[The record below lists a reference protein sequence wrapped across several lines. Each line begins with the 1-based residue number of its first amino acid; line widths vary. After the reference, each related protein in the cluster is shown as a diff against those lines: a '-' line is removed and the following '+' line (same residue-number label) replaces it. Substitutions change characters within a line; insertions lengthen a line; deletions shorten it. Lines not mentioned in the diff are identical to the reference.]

1 MITTRKSFLMAVFAF
16 GLLAGGNELAQARTD
31 FSSVPYAESF
41 ENLAPWGNTYTNVS
55 IAISNGWYSTLYD
68 KSAIISTSYTFSAL
82 ATCGYPLPAATH
94 TNALSINTTSA
105 SLTNSFLTGG
115 LTGTGFDLST
125 NLTYVDTM
133 VQFVPSPYPPSAC
146 VASGNTDNAN
156 GIKAAV
162 FANSNNVLQ
171 IYCGVATIYGGYVSN
186 ALINTGYIV
195 NPTNWYR
202 LTITLDATFSG
213 SLYPDVGDIEMFQIH
228 INGAPLTNSTGFAYP
243 DGWNGYAVANN
254 QLPSPSAT
262 GTWFPSGALKTP
274 NNKHLTAL
282 VFQGTGFIDDL
293 VVSTAAP
300 VFSPDTN
307 STFQLTLALT
317 GSGSTDFNGGPGNVS
332 PFTQIPVLYNT
343 STQIIYTANQWF
355 QIASLTSN
363 GVAVAGAA
371 NATVFTQTLSSIT
384 AAISNH
390 VTFYQPTNYVTST
403 LVTNVPGAAGGAD
416 HVGAIPVLNGSN
428 LVINYTAAPW
438 SYISGV
444 NSNGTGLG
452 AQASPFA
459 LAFGPVT
466 NNMTAQ
472 ATFMRDSY
480 TISQPSSFTGGSANP
495 SGNITVLN
503 GNTTSITYTAST
515 HWKVGSITSNGSPIS
530 GVSGLSSYT
539 LSFGPV
545 IASETADA
553 SFYLP
558 TNTVTWTLN
567 LSGLL
572 PAGGP
577 ASTVYNVANG
587 DSVTIVV
594 TAQQWSAISDVV
606 NNGSD
611 LGAQAGQSYSLV
623 VGPVVDGN
631 QTASATIHRQPW
643 DILQVIGV
651 NGEASPT
658 DTLFQVANGLTTQI
672 VYSATSTWYTIN
684 QLLTNGAAVTAANQ
698 QLIYTQTL
706 AQVQGNYSNNVS
718 FYRAPHNVTSVL
730 ATNVAGASGSADQVG
745 VIQVLNGDTLTV
757 NYTADLWSYISD
769 VNSNG
774 TDLGGSPGE
783 TAYALTLGPVIND
796 LVATGTF
803 SRLSWNITQPASYA
817 GGSAS
822 PASATLTVLNGQTTS
837 ITYTA
842 STNYKV
848 NTITS
853 NGSPISGVSGLSS
866 YTLSFGPVIAS
877 ETADASFYLPTNT
890 VTWTLNLSGLLPAGG
905 PASTVYNV
913 ANGDSVTIVVTA
925 QQWSAISDVVNN
937 GSDLGAQAGQSYSL
951 VVGPVVDGN
960 QTASATIHRQPWDI
974 LQVIGVNGE
983 ASPTDTLFQVANG
996 LTTQIVYSATSTW
1009 YTINQLLT
1017 NGAAVTAAN
1026 QQLIYTQTL
1035 AQVQGNYSNNV
1046 SFYRAPHNVT
1056 SVLATNVA
1064 GASGSADQV
1073 GVIQVLNGDTLTVN
1087 YTADLWSYISDV
1099 NSNGTDLGGSP
1110 GETAYALTLGPVIN
1124 DLVATG
1130 TFSRLSW
1137 NITQPASYAG
1147 GSASPASATL
1157 TVLNGQT
1164 TSITYTAS
1172 TNYKVNTITSNGTSV
1187 AGVNGLADYILGLGP
1202 VTNSMTADASF
1213 YLTAALTNTVTWTL
1227 NLTGLLPAG
1236 GPASQTYYVAAGDPL
1251 SIIVTAQQWSA
1262 ISDVVDNGTDLG
1274 AQAGQSYTLT
1284 IAAVNSNMTAS
1295 ATIDRHA
1302 WNVMQVIGVNG
1313 EASPTDT
1320 LFLVANGLTTQI
1332 VYTAT
1337 STWYTINQLLT
1348 NGAAV
1353 AAANKQLIYT
1363 QTLAQVQGDWS
1374 NNVSF
1379 YRPPWSITQTV
1390 GANGSA
1396 NPAGTVTVL
1405 NGDSTNIVYTP
1416 SDYYA
1421 ATAIVGAYGSATT
1434 NGAKPA
1440 LVTATFTQVQGDTTA
1455 NVTFATVSDG
1465 SVVSGVP
1472 TSYLI
1477 NSGVTE
1483 AWATNPANTNAV
1495 LQGYM
1500 LNLPPTGL
1508 NPTLAITGITAS
1520 NTSVNVTVLLDNNS
1534 VPTNTI
1540 IYGTLR
1546 LYGTTNLVKT
1556 AFSEIG
1562 AVALTGASFTN
1573 NGKHVVSFTDSN
1585 TAKFYK
1591 AKITLP

>member
-853 NGSPISGVSGLSS
+853 NG
-866 YTLSFGPVIAS
+866 
-877 ETADASFYLPTNT
+877 
-890 VTWTLNLSGLLPAGG
+890 
-905 PASTVYNV
+905 
-913 ANGDSVTIVVTA
+913 
-925 QQWSAISDVVNN
+925 
-937 GSDLGAQAGQSYSL
+937 
-951 VVGPVVDGN
+951 
-960 QTASATIHRQPWDI
+960 
-974 LQVIGVNGE
+974 
-983 ASPTDTLFQVANG
+983 
-996 LTTQIVYSATSTW
+996 
-1009 YTINQLLT
+1009 
-1017 NGAAVTAAN
+1017 
-1026 QQLIYTQTL
+1026 
-1035 AQVQGNYSNNV
+1035 
-1046 SFYRAPHNVT
+1046 
-1056 SVLATNVA
+1056 
-1064 GASGSADQV
+1064 
-1073 GVIQVLNGDTLTVN
+1073 
-1087 YTADLWSYISDV
+1087 
-1099 NSNGTDLGGSP
+1099 
-1110 GETAYALTLGPVIN
+1110 
-1124 DLVATG
+1124 
-1130 TFSRLSW
+1130 
-1137 NITQPASYAG
+1137 
-1147 GSASPASATL
+1147 
-1157 TVLNGQT
+1157 
-1164 TSITYTAS
+1164 
-1172 TNYKVNTITSNGTSV
+1172 TSV